1 MNKEENLWG
10 KGVIKIKGERIVAV
24 LTLVVFSLLVT
35 SIISCAKPQGVKIDV
50 KGNAE
55 RAHEELKKE
64 EKR

>member
-1 MNKEENLWG
+1 
-10 KGVIKIKGERIVAV
+10 VIKIKGERIVAV

-35 SIISCAKPQGVKIDV
+35 SIISCAKPQDIKPDV

-64 EKR
+64 EKK

>member
-1 MNKEENLWG
+1 MRILWG
-10 KGVIKIKGERIVAV
+10 KGVIKIREKRVMVLLASVISGILFISIVA
-24 LTLVVFSLLVT
+24 
-35 SIISCAKPQGVKIDV
+35 CAKPQVMKPDV

>member
-1 MNKEENLWG
+1 M
-10 KGVIKIKGERIVAV
+10 IKIREKRVMV
-24 LTLVVFSLLVT
+24 LLASVISGILFI
-35 SIISCAKPQGVKIDV
+35 SIIACAKPQGVKVDV

>member
-1 MNKEENLWG
+1 MRILWE
-10 KGVIKIKGERIVAV
+10 KGVIKIKGKKVIVL
-24 LTLVVFSLLVT
+24 LTSLVSGILFI
-35 SIISCAKPQGVKIDV
+35 SIIACAKPQVIKPDV

>member
-1 MNKEENLWG
+1 MRILLG
-10 KGVIKIKGERIVAV
+10 KGVIKISGKRAV
-24 LTLVVFSLLVT
+24 VLLTSVVSGILFI
-35 SIISCAKPQGVKIDV
+35 SIIACAKPQGVKVDV

>member
-1 MNKEENLWG
+1 MRILWG
-10 KGVIKIKGERIVAV
+10 KGVIKIREKRVMVLLASVISGILFISIVA
-24 LTLVVFSLLVT
+24 
-35 SIISCAKPQGVKIDV
+35 CAKPQGVKVDV

>member
-1 MNKEENLWG
+1 M
-10 KGVIKIKGERIVAV
+10 IKIKEKRVVV
-24 LTLVVFSLLVT
+24 LLASVISGILFI
-35 SIISCAKPQGVKIDV
+35 SIIACAKPQVMKPDV

>member
-1 MNKEENLWG
+1 
-10 KGVIKIKGERIVAV
+10 VIKIKGERIVAV